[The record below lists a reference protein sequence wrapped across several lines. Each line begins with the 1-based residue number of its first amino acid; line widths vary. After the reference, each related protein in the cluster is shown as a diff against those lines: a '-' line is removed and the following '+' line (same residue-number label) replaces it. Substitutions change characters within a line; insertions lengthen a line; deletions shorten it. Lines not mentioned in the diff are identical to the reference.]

1 MKFSN
6 ISSLIAAAVGVGTFS
21 VPVHAGDR
29 KCTRGDY
36 GCGQGVNTA
45 DYWTQTCGASQC
57 CCQSESFSGY
67 RHDSCSGYESETK
80 GCFSCL
86 GQDACKGV
94 ASTVKIGDQSCVN
107 DYSCQDVKG
116 NSVIWNHSCRSKRG
130 CEGADTVVIGP
141 DSCGSS
147 KDQDSACEYL
157 SYSTVGSYSCQAGSS
172 CYKMSHST
180 IGSSSCRGSNSCW
193 NLSYSTV
200 GSNSC
205 NNYSSCDKVICTD
218 VSGTYVTI
226 GDNAC
231 NLEGTCFSCA
241 ENSIVPNGACSTSG
255 ADDVT
260 PNSLLGVD
268 EYCVYCIVS
277 TILLATKR
285 NPFHSTLTPLRSN
298 TLPFLTRSLLFT

>member
-6 ISSLIAAAVGVGTFS
+6 ISSLIAAAVAVGVGTFS
-21 VPVHAGDR
+21 VPVHAGGR

-57 CCQSESFSGY
+57 CCQSESFFGY

-86 GQDACKGV
+86 GIDACKGV

-107 DYSCQDVKG
+107 NYSCQDVKG
-116 NSVIWNHSCRSKRG
+116 NSVIWNHSCRSGSG

-147 KDQDSACEYL
+147 KDEFNAC
-157 SYSTVGSYSCQAGSS
+157 SKMSHSTIGSYSCQESNS
-172 CYKMSHST
+172 CWKMSHST
-180 IGSSSCRGSNSCW
+180 IGSSSCQKQYSCAS
-193 NLSYSTV
+193 LSYSTV

-205 NNYSSCDKVICTD
+205 NKFYSCQKGMLGQDGKGTQD
-218 VSGTYVTI
+218 GEGTYVTI

-231 NLEGTCFSCA
+231 NLEYTCYSCA

-260 PNSLLGVD
+260 PNLWSND
-268 EYCVYCIVS
+268 YCVYCIVS
-277 TILLATKR
+277 TILLAKTEPISFYS
-285 NPFHSTLTPLRSN
+285 NPS
-298 TLPFLTRSLLFT
+298 PF

>member
-29 KCTRGDY
+29 KCTRGDV

-57 CCQSESFSGY
+57 CCQSESFRGY

-107 DYSCQDVKG
+107 DNSCQDVKG
-116 NSVIWNHSCRSKRG
+116 NSVIWNHSCRSEYG
-130 CEGADTVVIGP
+130 CYGADTVVIGP

-147 KDQDSACEYL
+147 KEAQ
-157 SYSTVGSYSCQAGSS
+157 SS
-172 CYKMSHST
+172 CWKMSHST
-180 IGSSSCRGSNSCW
+180 IGSSSCRGYNSCEH
-193 NLSYSTV
+193 LLYSTV

-205 NNYSSCDKVICTD
+205 NKDFSCNKGIWGQDCR
-218 VSGTYVTI
+218 GTQDGASTNVTI

-231 NLEGTCFSCA
+231 NLEYTCYSCA

-260 PNSLLGVD
+260 PNLWLWGKD
-268 EYCVYCIVS
+268 YCVYCIVS
-277 TILLATKR
+277 TILLAKTEPISFYS
-285 NPFHSTLTPLRSN
+285 NPS
-298 TLPFLTRSLLFT
+298 PF